1 MSTVTGTF
9 SVVVDGI
16 KTDHTITGMPY
27 PEFWRR
33 QSKVLAV
40 LNMTSGWGLDQI
52 LGLPPEF
59 SGAPTGDVG
68 YSYQV
73 DFDGGGTS
81 EGGNVWHGIP
91 ADAAPVIGAA
101 LNAAFA

>member
-9 SVVVDGI
+9 RVIVDGVETTHVI
-16 KTDHTITGMPY
+16 SAMAY

-33 QSKVLAV
+33 QSKVLGV

-59 SGAPTGDVG
+59 SGAPTGDVS
-68 YSYQV
+68 YTYQV
-73 DFDGGGTS
+73 DFEGGGAS
-81 EGGNVWHGIP
+81 NGSNAWHGIP
-91 ADAAPVIGAA
+91 ADAAAVVGAA

>member
-9 SVVVDGI
+9 RVVVDGVE
-16 KTDHTITGMPY
+16 TVHTITAMPY
-27 PEFWRR
+27 AEFWRR
-33 QSKVLAV
+33 QSKVLGV
-40 LNMTSGWGLDQI
+40 LTMTSGWGLDQL

-59 SGAPTGDVG
+59 TGSPTGDVG
-68 YSYQV
+68 YTYQV

-81 EGGNVWHGIP
+81 DGSNSWHGIP

-101 LNAAFA
+101 LNAAFG